1 MIEPPL
7 FVVTNI
13 PQRMDRLPW
22 SNWHWLVVSA
32 LGVTW
37 LLDGLEVSIVAA
49 LGPVMTHPTTL
60 ALTESEVGLAAS
72 AYLTGSVMGALL
84 FSYLTDRQ
92 GRKKWFMITLLL
104 YLAATIFTA
113 FAWDLASLMGFR
125 FLTGAGIGGEY
136 AAINSAIDE
145 LIPARRRGHT
155 DLAIN
160 GTWWLGSAT
169 GALLSVVLLNPR
181 LIPEWL
187 GWRLCFIFGAVLGV
201 AIILVRRYVPESPR
215 WLMTH
220 SRIQEAEAIV
230 TDIERQVSRDVRV
243 TTLPEPRGS
252 MTIRTRPHGTTIA
265 TVARELFRSYPRRT
279 ALGLS
284 LMVTQAFMYNAVS
297 FSFPFV
303 LTKYYDVP
311 SSIIGLYLLP
321 FAFGNFLGPLLL
333 GRFFDTIGRKPMISF
348 TYAAAG
354 VLLALTGYFFW
365 TASFTVTTHLLA
377 WSSIFFFASA
387 GASAAYLTVS
397 EIFPMEIRAMA
408 IAFFFIVAQGAGI
421 IAPWLYGRMIETSV
435 TSVFHGYLLGA
446 GLMLLGA
453 VVELVLGVK
462 AEGRSLEQIAAPLSA
477 HQTTD
482 EMTGDTSSAA

>member
-1 MIEPPL
+1 VAEPPP
-7 FVVTNI
+7 FIVTNI

-32 LGVTW
+32 LGITW
-37 LLDGLEVSIVAA
+37 LLDGLEVSVVAA
-49 LGPVMTHPTTL
+49 LGPILTHSTTL
-60 ALTESEVGLAAS
+60 GLTESEVGLAAS
-72 AYLTGSVMGALL
+72 AYLTGSVLGALI

-104 YLAATIFTA
+104 YLVATVLTA
-113 FAWDLASLMGFR
+113 FAWDLPSLMFFR
-125 FLTGAGIGGEY
+125 LLTGAGIGGEY

-181 LIPEWL
+181 LIPESL
-187 GWRLCFIFGAVLGV
+187 GWRLCFIFGAVLGI
-201 AIILVRRYVPESPR
+201 AIVLVRRFIPESPR

-220 SRIQEAEAIV
+220 SRVHEAEEV
-230 TDIERQVSRDVRV
+230 VSRIERQISRDEGVEN
-243 TTLPEPRGS
+243 LPEPRGS
-252 MTIRTRPHGTTIA
+252 ITVLTRPHGTTIA

-279 ALGLS
+279 VLGLA

-311 SSIIGLYLLP
+311 TNTIGLYLLP

-348 TYAAAG
+348 TYATAG
-354 VLLALTGYFFW
+354 LLLGVTGYLFW

-397 EIFPMEIRAMA
+397 EVFPMEIRAMA
-408 IAFFFIVAQGAGI
+408 IAFFFMVAQGAGI

-435 TSVFHGYLLGA
+435 TSIYYGYLLGA
-446 GLMLLGA
+446 ALMLAGA

-462 AEGRSLEQIAAPLSA
+462 AEGRSLEQIAVPLSV
-477 HQTTD
+477 QRVT
-482 EMTGDTSSAA
+482 EDTSSAA

>member
-1 MIEPPL
+1 
-7 FVVTNI
+7 
-13 PQRMDRLPW
+13 MDRLPW
-22 SNWHWLVVSA
+22 SNWHWLVVTA

-49 LGPVMTHPTTL
+49 LGPILTHPGTL
-60 ALTESEVGLAAS
+60 SLTESEVGLAAS
-72 AYLTGSVMGALL
+72 AYLAGSVLGALV

-104 YLAATIFTA
+104 YLAATILTA
-113 FAWDLASLMGFR
+113 FAWDLPSLMCFR

-169 GALLSVVLLNPR
+169 GALLSVLLLNPSI
-181 LIPEWL
+181 IPEPL
-187 GWRLCFIFGAVLGV
+187 GWRLCFIFGAVLGI
-201 AIILVRRYVPESPR
+201 AIILVRRFLPESPR

-220 SRIQEAEAIV
+220 SRIREAEEV
-230 TDIERQVSRDVRV
+230 VSRIEQQVARDERV
-243 TTLPEPRGS
+243 ESLPEPRGS
-252 MTIRTRPHGTTIA
+252 ITVRTRPHGTTIA
-265 TVARELFRSYPRRT
+265 TVARELFRTYPRRT
-279 ALGLS
+279 VLGLV
-284 LMVTQAFMYNAVS
+284 LMVTQSFMYNAVS
-297 FSFPFV
+297 FTFPFV

-311 SSIIGLYLLP
+311 TNTIGLYLLP

-333 GRFFDTIGRKPMISF
+333 GRFFDSVGRKPMISF
-348 TYAAAG
+348 TYGTAG
-354 VLLALTGYFFW
+354 VLLAMTGYLFS
-365 TASFTVTTHLLA
+365 TASFSVTTHLLA
-377 WSSIFFFASA
+377 WSSVFFFASA

-397 EIFPMEIRAMA
+397 EVFPMEIRAMA
-408 IAFFFIVAQGAGI
+408 IAFFFMVAQGAGI

-435 TSVFHGYLLGA
+435 TSVYYGYLLGA
-446 GLMLLGA
+446 GLMMVGA

-462 AEGRSLEQIAAPLSA
+462 AEGRSLEEIAAPLSA
-477 HQTTD
+477 HRITD
-482 EMTGDTSSAA
+482 DASSEGTSSAA

>member
-1 MIEPPL
+1 MAEPPP
-7 FVVTNI
+7 FIVTNI
-13 PQRMDRLPW
+13 PQRLDRLPW
-22 SNWHWLVVSA
+22 SNWHWLVVTA

-60 ALTESEVGLAAS
+60 SLTESEVGLAAS
-72 AYLTGSVMGALL
+72 AYLTGSVMGALV

-92 GRKKWFMITLLL
+92 GRKKWFMITLLV
-104 YLAATIFTA
+104 YLVATILTA
-113 FAWDLASLMGFR
+113 FAWDLASLMWFR

-160 GTWWLGSAT
+160 GTWWLGSAV

-181 LIPEWL
+181 IVPEWL

-201 AIILVRRYVPESPR
+201 AIVLVRRFIPESPR

-220 SRIQEAEAIV
+220 SRIREAEEV
-230 TDIERQVSRDVRV
+230 VSGIERQVSLGTRMNA
-243 TTLPEPRGS
+243 LPEPRGS
-252 MTIRTRPHGTTIA
+252 ITLRTRPHGTTIV
-265 TVARELFRSYPRRT
+265 TVARELFRTYPRRT
-279 ALGLS
+279 VLGLA

-297 FSFPFV
+297 FTFPFV
-303 LTKYYDVP
+303 LTKYYDV
-311 SSIIGLYLLP
+311 STSTIGLYLLP

-333 GRFFDTIGRKPMISF
+333 GRFFDTIGRKPMITF
-348 TYAAAG
+348 TYATAG
-354 VLLALTGYFFW
+354 VLLALTGYLFW
-365 TASFTVTTHLLA
+365 AGSFTVTTHLLA

-397 EIFPMEIRAMA
+397 EVFPMEIRAMA
-408 IAFFFIVAQGAGI
+408 IAFFFMVAQGAGI

-435 TSVFHGYLLGA
+435 TSIFYGYLLGA
-446 GLMLLGA
+446 GLMLTGA
-453 VVELVLGVK
+453 LVELFLGVK

-477 HQTTD
+477 HHIT
-482 EMTGDTSSAA
+482 EDTSSAA

>member
-1 MIEPPL
+1 
-7 FVVTNI
+7 
-13 PQRMDRLPW
+13 MDRLPW

-32 LGVTW
+32 LGITW
-37 LLDGLEVSIVAA
+37 LLDGLEVSVVAA
-49 LGPVMTHPTTL
+49 LGPILTHSTTL
-60 ALTESEVGLAAS
+60 GLTESEVGLAAS
-72 AYLTGSVMGALL
+72 AYLTGSVLGALV

-104 YLAATIFTA
+104 YLVATVLTA
-113 FAWDLASLMGFR
+113 FAWDLPSLMFFR
-125 FLTGAGIGGEY
+125 LLTGAGIGGEY

-181 LIPEWL
+181 LIPESL
-187 GWRLCFIFGAVLGV
+187 GWRLCFIFGAVLGI
-201 AIILVRRYVPESPR
+201 AIVLVRRFIPESPR

-220 SRIQEAEAIV
+220 SRVHEAEEV
-230 TDIERQVSRDVRV
+230 VSRIERQISRDEGVEN
-243 TTLPEPRGS
+243 LPEPRGS
-252 MTIRTRPHGTTIA
+252 ITVLTRPHGTTIA

-279 ALGLS
+279 VLGLA

-311 SSIIGLYLLP
+311 TNTIGLYLLP

-348 TYAAAG
+348 TYATAG
-354 VLLALTGYFFW
+354 LLLGVTGYLFW

-397 EIFPMEIRAMA
+397 EVFPMEIRAMA
-408 IAFFFIVAQGAGI
+408 IAFFFMVAQGAGI

-435 TSVFHGYLLGA
+435 TSIYYGYLLGA
-446 GLMLLGA
+446 ALMLAGA

-462 AEGRSLEQIAAPLSA
+462 AEGRSLEQIAVPLSV
-477 HQTTD
+477 QRVT
-482 EMTGDTSSAA
+482 EDTSSAA